1 MAGATQR
8 RLGMRK
14 LHVGENIAVF
24 ILFFGLALM
33 EAMQHGR
40 WLLVV
45 LWLALAAVFLRA
57 DNLRPHQH

>member
-1 MAGATQR
+1 
-8 RLGMRK
+8 MRK

-57 DNLRPHQH
+57 DNLRPHQR